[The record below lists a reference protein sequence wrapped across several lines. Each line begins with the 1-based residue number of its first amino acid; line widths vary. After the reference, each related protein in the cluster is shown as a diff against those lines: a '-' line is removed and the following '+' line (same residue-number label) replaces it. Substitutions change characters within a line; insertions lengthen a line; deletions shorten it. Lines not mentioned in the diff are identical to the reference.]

1 MEKRFLLFELQYTY
15 FWSPIGHSHPIHLS
29 WIASLHLITSC
40 LVWLLR
46 PHQSCCRRRKCNWCS
61 LFYTS
66 FFFSYRFSL
75 GGVVSWLEKD
85 LDHTVRKRKERRAKK
100 ERKAKRR
107 SKISDCDLFLFTII
121 TCTLWFIVPS
131 KIWERSQGNDIDD
144 FWEFFLSMLKCWTKD
159 TSMVEHYF
167 FSFCIS
173 NFDALKSIYICLYM
187 FMIFWLKL

>member
-1 MEKRFLLFELQYTY
+1 MEKCFLLFELQYTY

-144 FWEFFLSMLKCWTKD
+144 FWEFFYQCWN
-159 TSMVEHYF
+159 VELRIQVWLNIIFFPFAYQILMHWRVFIYVYTCLWYF
-167 FSFCIS
+167 
-173 NFDALKSIYICLYM
+173 N
-187 FMIFWLKL
+187 